1 MISRYERELDYIKM
15 DLDYYKKKLD
25 EQQIATQ
32 MEIADLENQLEVAK
46 FKSESG
52 FFEGNIMGV
61 YVLLGFIFVRFFVLG
76 WCIKKFTFSE
86 LWLKVVN
93 RTHW

>member
-1 MISRYERELDYIKM
+1 MMISRYERELDYIKM

-46 FKSESG
+46 FESESG

-76 WCIKKFTFSE
+76 
-86 LWLKVVN
+86 
-93 RTHW
+93 

>member
-1 MISRYERELDYIKM
+1 MLKEGNRLQECAEREMREARMMISRYERELDYIKM

-76 WCIKKFTFSE
+76 
-86 LWLKVVN
+86 
-93 RTHW
+93 

>member
-1 MISRYERELDYIKM
+1 MLISRYERELDYIKM

-46 FKSESG
+46 FKSESR

-76 WCIKKFTFSE
+76 
-86 LWLKVVN
+86 
-93 RTHW
+93 

>member
-1 MISRYERELDYIKM
+1 MREARMMISRYERELDYIKM

-46 FKSESG
+46 FKSESE

-76 WCIKKFTFSE
+76 
-86 LWLKVVN
+86 
-93 RTHW
+93 

>member
-1 MISRYERELDYIKM
+1 MMISRYERELDYIKM

-46 FKSESG
+46 FKSESE

-76 WCIKKFTFSE
+76 
-86 LWLKVVN
+86 
-93 RTHW
+93 